1 MYLAGSIFQI
11 NAQLINAQER
21 EGTLMVEVSFEKDN
35 YSIERAWILKEDFP
49 AFSAFG
55 KMPNDLVFHLAD
67 IRNNE
72 IKKVRIRNPRIVRV
86 PLMPQD
92 SSENSLKSKN
102 EHFKYVKEGTFL
114 LRFPYYKNVR
124 YVNLLGF
131 STIEVG
137 NGRSNSPVKKN
148 EKVVF
153 QMDLLQHLNN

>member
-1 MYLAGSIFQI
+1 MWLAGSIFLI
-11 NAQLINAQER
+11 NSQLINAEER

-35 YSIERAWILKEDFP
+35 YSIERAWILKENFP

-55 KMPNDLVFHLAD
+55 NMPDDLVFHLAD

-72 IKKVRIRNPRIVRV
+72 IKKVRIRNPRVVRV

-92 SSENSLKSKN
+92 LSENSLKSKN
-102 EHFKYVKEGTFL
+102 EHEKYLKVGSFI

-124 YVNLLGF
+124 YVNLLGS
-131 STIEVG
+131 STVEVG
-137 NGRSNSPVKKN
+137 NGRNNSHVKKN